1 MHFGL
6 PSKGL
11 TPYMLKIT
19 LENGLQP
26 ATIKL
31 EGKLSG
37 PWVDELARAWD
48 KFAVEKP
55 GTTLTVDLSG
65 VTFIDAA
72 GRKLL
77 SSMVD
82 HGAELRAAHL
92 MTKYIVEQ
100 IQRECHSSKR

>member
-1 MHFGL
+1 
-6 PSKGL
+6 
-11 TPYMLKIT
+11 MLKIT
-19 LENGLQP
+19 FENDSRP

-37 PWVDELARAWD
+37 PWVSELARAWD
-48 KFAVEKP
+48 KFIGDKP
-55 GTTLTVDLSG
+55 GRTFTVDLSE
-65 VTFIDAA
+65 VTFIDSE

-82 HGAELRAAHL
+82 RGAELRAAHL

-100 IQRECHSSKR
+100 IVKEYHASAR